1 VQDGIFLET
10 TRLFGF
16 LESCVCKL
24 SGGAIYATQLA
35 YWFDFIDINLQDHDL
50 WLEIEQNGAIY
61 ATQLAYWF
69 DFIDINLQDHDLWLE
84 IEQNASIFIVHEMRR
99 SCASQF
105 ITREKE

>member
-1 VQDGIFLET
+1 MQDGIFLET

-50 WLEIEQNGAIY
+50 WLEIEQN
-61 ATQLAYWF
+61 
-69 DFIDINLQDHDLWLE
+69 
-84 IEQNASIFIVHEMRR
+84 ASIFIVHEMRR